1 MTQPL
6 PPSITEKQVKSNYLS
21 LIGQVADTLKRT
33 GRPLDAVQVIGVT
46 KYVDVKLT
54 EYLVNA
60 GCHRLAES
68 RPQALWAKSAALAD
82 QKIDWHLIGHL
93 QRNKAKK
100 TVQMLSTMHS
110 LDSDRLLRQI
120 ESDLDPR
127 TSPLQLLLEVNIS
140 GDVSKTGISIA
151 DAELLLTHW
160 MDRDHR
166 PANMEIAGLMG
177 MGSLTGSSDT
187 TRREF
192 SLLRELRDTWSSR
205 FGLPLTELSMGM
217 SDDFEIAIE
226 EGSTMVRIGSLLFQQ
241 PEAENEKRT
250 QL

>member
-1 MTQPL
+1 MNQQL
-6 PPSITEKQVKSNYLS
+6 PPLITEKQVKSNYLALMERVS
-21 LIGQVADTLKRT
+21 DVLKRM

-46 KYVDVKLT
+46 KYVDVNLT

-60 GCHRLAES
+60 GCHHLAES
-68 RPQALWAKSAALAD
+68 RPQALWAKSAAMTD

-93 QRNKAKK
+93 QRNKTKR
-100 TVQMLSTMHS
+100 TVQILTTMHS

-120 ESDLDPR
+120 ESDLEPR

-140 GDVSKTGISIA
+140 GDVNKTGISIA
-151 DAELLLTHW
+151 DAELLLKHW
-160 MDRDHR
+160 MEREHR

-177 MGSLTGSSDT
+177 MGSLTESPDT

-192 SLLRELRDTWSSR
+192 SMLRELRNTWSSR
-205 FGLPLTELSMGM
+205 FGLPFTELSMGM

-226 EGSTMVRIGSLLFQQ
+226 EGSTMIRIGSLLFQ
-241 PEAENEKRT
+241 PSATENEK
-250 QL
+250 

>member
-1 MTQPL
+1 MNQQL
-6 PPSITEKQVKSNYLS
+6 PPLITEKQVKSNYLALMEKVS
-21 LIGQVADTLKRT
+21 NALKRT
-33 GRPLDAVQVIGVT
+33 GRTLDAVQVIGVT

-68 RPQALWAKSAALAD
+68 RPQALWAKSAAMAD

-93 QRNKAKK
+93 QRNKAKR
-100 TVQMLSTMHS
+100 TVQILSTMHS

-140 GDVSKTGISIA
+140 GDVNKTGISIA

-160 MDRDHR
+160 MDREYR

-187 TRREF
+187 TRSEF
-192 SLLRELRDTWSSR
+192 SMLRELRNTWSSR
-205 FGLPLTELSMGM
+205 YGLPLTELSMGM

-226 EGSTMVRIGSLLFQQ
+226 EGSTMIRIGSLLFQ
-241 PEAENEKRT
+241 PFETENEK
-250 QL
+250 